1 MGNDLYGKVVRYR
14 WAIFGMMAVVY
25 IAAFFQRVSPAVVAL
40 DIQQSL
46 GISAGLVGFLS
57 SAYFYSYAAVQFP
70 AGLLS
75 DSLGP
80 RRSVTIFLI
89 IGGVG
94 SILFGWA
101 PGLGVAIFG
110 RVLVGLGAGMA
121 WTPAMK
127 IISHWF
133 KRNEFS
139 TMSGLMLCMG
149 GVGALIAATPLA
161 WLKELLGWQ
170 LTFELIGLFTIGLAL
185 IVWLVVRDRPQDLGW
200 PEFEEVNAEPVRKIG
215 LLQGARQV
223 VTEKYFWPLAAW
235 AFFTMG
241 SYFVFAGLWAGPYLM
256 HVYGLSAPQV
266 GLVLNMFAVAIIVGS
281 LFLSFISE
289 RVLRSRKKVMMY
301 TSGAYVGLMVL
312 LNVFPDGLPI
322 GWLYPIFFVFAFSSL
337 APAAITITATKE
349 LFPLEITGTSVGT
362 VNLFPFLGTA
372 IMQVAAGWLLD
383 CYPLSA
389 SGEYP
394 VEAYSAVLRFIL
406 AAAVTGFAATLLM
419 KETFSSTT
427 EEELSR
433 GNRIGEMARNPKK

>member
-1 MGNDLYGKVVRYR
+1 MMGNYLRGNVLRYR
-14 WAIFGMMAVVY
+14 WVIFGMMAAVY
-25 IAAFFQRVSPAVVAL
+25 ISAFFHRVSPAVVAL

-46 GISAGLVGFLS
+46 GISASLVGLLS
-57 SAYFYSYAAVQFP
+57 SAYFYSYAAVQLP

-80 RRSVTIFLI
+80 RRSVTVFLI
-89 IGGVG
+89 IGAVG

-133 KRNEFS
+133 RRHEFS
-139 TMSGLMLCMG
+139 TVSGLMLSMG
-149 GVGALIAATPLA
+149 GMGALIAAAPLA

-170 LTFELIGLFTIGLAL
+170 LTFELIGLVTIGLAL

-200 PEFEEVNAEPVRKIG
+200 PGIEEVNAEPVQEIG

-223 VTEKYFWPLAAW
+223 VTEKYFWPLAVW

-241 SYFVFAGLWAGPYLM
+241 SYFVFAGLWAGPYLV
-256 HVYGLSAPQV
+256 HVYGLTAPQA
-266 GLVLNMFAVAIIVGS
+266 GMVLNMLAVGIVVGS
-281 LFLSFISE
+281 LFWSFVSE
-289 RVLRSRKKVMMY
+289 RVLRSRKK
-301 TSGAYVGLMVL
+301 TLILASGAYVGLLVL
-312 LNVFPDGLPI
+312 LNLLPKGLPI
-322 GWLYPIFFVFAFSSL
+322 GSLYPLFFIFALCSL
-337 APAAITITATKE
+337 AVAAIMITATKE
-349 LFPLEITGTSVGT
+349 LFPLEITGTSIGT

-383 CYPLSA
+383 RYPQSA

-394 VEAYSAVLRFIL
+394 IEAYSAVLCFIL
-406 AAAVTGFAATLLM
+406 AAALIGFASTFVM
-419 KETFSSTT
+419 KETFSSST
-427 EEELSR
+427 
-433 GNRIGEMARNPKK
+433 K